1 MEPQCNND
9 EKHWFVLHFIR
20 PTITARPQT
29 YIDTFNR
36 DTARVELFAPT
47 IKPAQI
53 VDGQVVFK
61 ERLLTYHYVFV
72 KGTLND
78 VKELCATQGNGF
90 SFLIDRGSE
99 KRYGIVSDSAMHSF
113 RQIARL
119 YDNTLP
125 FYNIADIALEEGD
138 LVEIVDGPY
147 AGLTGTF
154 MPKSRSSKGNFV
166 IAATAAIG
174 TVLWDIE
181 ARYIRI
187 LRFALDTRR
196 QYDQLEAFIQKL
208 LPIMRKYHSGE
219 ALAEKDKS
227 QLRVF
232 CTRMEVVAP
241 DNHKFEAKL
250 LGTLMCAQHILGD
263 LRGAQQSAH
272 RFQRRR
278 KAVTNV
284 WTQALISLFAA
295 VMKGDTASLT
305 EPYTIIAN
313 QAGKLTASQTQL
325 LDEYRYYLRQ

>member
-1 MEPQCNND
+1 MGSQNKHD
-9 EKHWFVLHFIR
+9 GKHWFVLHFIR

-36 DTARVELFAPT
+36 DIARVELFAPT

-72 KGTLND
+72 KGTLKD
-78 VKELCATQGNGF
+78 VKELCATQGNGL
-90 SFLIDRGSE
+90 SLLVDRGSE

-147 AGLTGTF
+147 AGLSGTF
-154 MPKSRSSKGNFV
+154 MPKSRSSKGNLV

-187 LRFALDTRR
+187 LRFARDTRR

-208 LPIMRKYHSGE
+208 LPVMRKFHAGE

-241 DNHKFEAKL
+241 DNHKLEAKL

-263 LRGAQQSAH
+263 IRAAQHSAS

-278 KAVTNV
+278 KAVTNQ

-295 VMKGDTASLT
+295 IMQGNTDSLT
-305 EPYTIIAN
+305 ETYRKISGTE
-313 QAGKLTASQTQL
+313 GKLTASKTQL